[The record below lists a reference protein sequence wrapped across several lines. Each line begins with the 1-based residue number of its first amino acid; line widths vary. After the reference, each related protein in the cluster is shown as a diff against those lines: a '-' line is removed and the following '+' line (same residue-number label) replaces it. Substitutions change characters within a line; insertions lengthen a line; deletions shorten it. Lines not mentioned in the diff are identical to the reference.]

1 MALNSAVTDTQWSP
15 NYSAGRPAPPDHI
28 VIHHWGADGQ
38 KHQDVVNYLCR
49 KDGDSSAHYVA
60 SGGRVTQLVHDYDRA
75 WHAGSS
81 GNPRGIGI
89 ECRPEATREDFETVA
104 HLIAAIREQWGDLP
118 LVGHRDHMPTAC
130 PGRWY
135 PMLTE
140 LSARADEIN
149 GHTPAPAPAP
159 APAPIEGIAVDG
171 VWGEE
176 TTRALQKYLGTVIDG
191 VIDGQ
196 HSPNQQFIP
205 AVGTGWQWDGTGSP
219 CVAALQRHLGVEAD
233 GIIGTN
239 TIQALQQHLGVTQ
252 DGYMGAETVT
262 ALQQH
267 LNEGNLF

>member
-89 ECRPEATREDFETVA
+89 ECHPEATREDFETVA

-149 GHTPAPAPAP
+149 GHTLTPAPAPAD
-159 APAPIEGIAVDG
+159 GIAVDG
-171 VWGEE
+171 VWGSA
-176 TTRALQKYLGTVIDG
+176 TTRALQEYLGTPADG
-191 VIDGQ
+191 VISGQ
-196 HSPNQQFIP
+196 YGANQKLMP
-205 AVGTGWQWDGTGSP
+205 ASGSGWEWDGTGSP
-219 CVAALQRHLGVEAD
+219 CITELQHRLGVTDDGIMGYHTITALQAR
-233 GIIGTN
+233 
-239 TIQALQQHLGVTQ
+239 LGVTQ
-252 DGYMGAETVT
+252 DGYLGAETVA
-262 ALQQH
+262 ALQTR
-267 LNEGNLF
+267 LNERNL